1 MDDLLQDIC
10 KSKEEAE
17 ATYAEM
23 PLNKLKK
30 LRRSGGDIIAY
41 LGEKVE
47 KDFKLREE

>member
-1 MDDLLQDIC
+1 MQDIC

-23 PLNKLKK
+23 PWNKLKK